1 MLERITHYFVKV
13 HRASGFTHQ
22 MKLADSLF
30 VKKIALSRNNTHY
43 GKRGGAIMKDNKATM
58 RKTIGW
64 ASLAYGAF
72 TAISIIGPLILERLW
87 SRKR

>member
-1 MLERITHYFVKV
+1 MAARVGIDVWYGIVSFSNNVYIVGAT
-13 HRASGFTHQ
+13 
-22 MKLADSLF
+22 LA
-30 VKKIALSRNNTHY
+30 VALVPDTHY